1 MKLPISFPFGKKE
14 PQKDY
19 YLVLLLRDEKVS
31 AVILE
36 EQEAQITVKNLSE
49 ESLQTPLSKLE
60 LETFTQL
67 LDRTI
72 SKAEE
77 LLPPNVQTEKT
88 IFGVKDNWVEEKK
101 IKKEHLDVLK
111 QIGNT
116 LGLKPIGF
124 LVISEAIAHQV
135 QEEEGAPLSG
145 LVVELGTFSATIT
158 LFKGGRLIETH
169 TGEKLETHTQTV
181 DTLLKHFSEA
191 DVFPSRL
198 LILNTGDSPNL
209 EQEFLSH
216 QWSKSIPFLH
226 MPQISILDSH
236 FDAISAVYGAS
247 SQMGF
252 KVLSTELTK
261 QAINIIPLSPIALED
276 KETEEKKDDKEA
288 EKSETKEEK
297 EDTDGK
303 ENKKD
308 DDEKKHDEKE
318 SEKELLKANP
328 DNFGFVSEE
337 DIASTIPL
345 ATPTPTPTPASLVA
359 MESEKEEDERE
370 EEETEN
376 TSPSRLS
383 QRRNFS
389 TMLSFLPKGLSLP
402 HLSLGAL
409 SGGRV
414 PKMGMIAGIALIVLL
429 ILIPFLYKSFAKVTI
444 TLSVK
449 EKSFSDETTVTF
461 AVDEENS
468 FTDNVIGAKTVSV
481 TIEGEDSAEATGK
494 KDIGE
499 KAKGAVTLYNNG
511 DSPRTIASGTVLKA
525 SNNVE
530 FTLDKEVTIA
540 SASGDIFSGTKPGTS
555 QGAVTAKTLGPEGNL
570 PSNTK
575 FTIGGSSVLAAKN
588 DTAFSGGNKKSL
600 TVVSKT
606 DRDKLQLQL
615 PKKLGDKAKEEITA
629 KISNDE
635 ILLPFDLE
643 TSFDKKEFD
652 RAVDEEAK
660 RVTLKGTITFT
671 GVIYNKEDIKQYTLE
686 KVKEKTSND
695 ISLAENKLTQELSGM
710 KRDGDEISAKLSIKA
725 GLLPSLDTQK
735 LQQTVKGKGVEE
747 ALTSLRSLPQTE
759 KVEIAFKPSLPLLNG
774 SLPSKEGNIT
784 FVINSYE

>member
-1 MKLPISFPFGKKE
+1 MKLPVSFPFGKKE

-36 EQEAQITVKNLSE
+36 EQESQITVKNLSE
-49 ESLQTPLSKLE
+49 ESLQIPLSKLE
-60 LETFTQL
+60 LENFTQL

-77 LLPPNVQTEKT
+77 VLPPNVQTEKT
-88 IFGVKDNWVEEKK
+88 IFGVKDDWVEEKK
-101 IKKEHLDVLK
+101 IKKEHLDMLK
-111 QIGNT
+111 QIGGT

-236 FDAISAVYGAS
+236 FDAISAVYGAA

-252 KVLSTELTK
+252 KVLSTDLTK
-261 QAINIIPLSPIALED
+261 QAINITPLSPVAGDE
-276 KETEEKKDDKEA
+276 KETEEKKAD
-288 EKSETKEEK
+288 KEEK
-297 EDTDGK
+297 EPETTKDKNEK
-303 ENKKD
+303 EEIEE
-308 DDEKKHDEKE
+308 EKKHNEKE
-318 SEKELLKANP
+318 SEKELLKATP

-345 ATPTPTPTPASLVA
+345 AKPTPPPASLVA
-359 MESEKEEDERE
+359 MTSEKEEDERE
-370 EEETEN
+370 GEEIEERDR
-376 TSPSRLS
+376 SSSRLS
-383 QRRNFS
+383 QKRNFAA
-389 TMLSFLPKGLSLP
+389 MLSFLPKGLSLP
-402 HLSLGAL
+402 RLSLGGF
-409 SGGRV
+409 STGGF
-414 PKMGMIAGIALIVLL
+414 PKGGIIAGIALIVVLV
-429 ILIPFLYKSFAKVTI
+429 LIPLLYKSFVKVTI

-461 AVDEENS
+461 AVDGENS
-468 FTDNVIGAKTVSV
+468 FTDNIIGAKTVSV
-481 TIEGEDSAEATGK
+481 TIEGEDSIEATGK

-499 KAKGAVTLYNNG
+499 KAKGTVTLYNNG

-540 SASGDIFSGTKPGTS
+540 SASGDIFSGTKPGTA

-588 DTAFSGGNKKSL
+588 DSAFSGGNKKSL

-615 PKKLGDKAKEEITA
+615 PKKLGDKAKEEIST
-629 KISNDE
+629 KISENE
-635 ILLPFDLE
+635 VLLPFDLE

-671 GVIYNKEDIKQYTLE
+671 GVIYNKEDITQYTLE
-686 KVKEKTSND
+686 KVKEKTSSD
-695 ISLAENKLTQELSGM
+695 ISLAENKLTQDLSGIE
-710 KRDGDEISAKLSIKA
+710 RNGDEITAKLSIKA

-735 LQQTVKGKGVEE
+735 LQQTVKGKSVDE

-759 KVEIAFKPSLPLLNG
+759 KVEIVFKPSLPLLTG